1 MTDIQQWLR
10 RNIETMTTF
19 SDEIYTS
26 ISDFSIMWA
35 IFEGTQLKDLEEDK
49 AVVDEL
55 EDIAKRVSQC
65 IASLDYARSYWAQR
79 YIDANGQAKDKF
91 EKLGFSHK
99 PHSDFV
105 LRVLNGQSANA
116 VEYVHALLLIVY
128 RLRNNLFHGEK
139 DMTKVNG
146 QVENLTYAALVLK
159 DVIQASGRHVF
170 LNVT

>member
-10 RNIETMTTF
+10 SNIETMTTF
-19 SDEIYTS
+19 SDEAYTS

-35 IFEGTQLKDLEEDK
+35 IFEGTQLKDIEKDK

-55 EDIAKRVSQC
+55 EDIAKRVSNN
-65 IASLDYARSYWAQR
+65 IGSLDYAYNYWSQR
-79 YIDANGQAKDKF
+79 YINFDGQASKRF
-91 EKLGFSHK
+91 EKLGFKHV
-99 PHSDFV
+99 PHSEKV
-105 LRVLNGQSANA
+105 LRVLKGHAANRD
-116 VEYVHALLLIVY
+116 EFIHALLLIVY

-139 DMTKVNG
+139 DMTKING
-146 QVENLTYAALVLK
+146 QVENLTYGALILK

>member
-10 RNIETMTTF
+10 SNIVTMTTF
-19 SDEIYTS
+19 SDDTYTS

-35 IFEGTQLKDLEEDK
+35 IFESTQLKDLEKAK

-55 EDIAKRVSQC
+55 EDIAKRVSHN
-65 IASLDYARSYWAQR
+65 IVSLHYAHSYWARR
-79 YIDANGQAKDKF
+79 YIDENGQTRDKF
-91 EKLGFSHK
+91 EKLGFKHK
-99 PHSDFV
+99 PHSDLV
-105 LRVLNGQSANA
+105 LRVLNGQAANCE
-116 VEYVHALLLIVY
+116 EYINALLLIVY

-139 DMTKVNG
+139 DMTKING